1 MPKYTT
7 YLDSDGDEHEFTVF
21 IIHGRSEDWRK
32 VERFIKDDLDY
43 DAIVIK
49 EVYTGDVLNKKV
61 RRAIEASDCAV
72 AIMSPDDRLANGKA
86 RTRQNVILEIGECR
100 PVFRKLHK
108 GTGVHGVVLLK
119 EQSVD
124 INEVSDL
131 SGIEYLGYTEGFI
144 ETTFHKLRSALED
157 VYAAVDYSEEFK

>member
-72 AIMSPDDRLANGKA
+72 AIMSPMTGWRMG
-86 RTRQNVILEIGECR
+86 R
-100 PVFRKLHK
+100 PVHDRTSF
-108 GTGVHGVVLLK
+108 
-119 EQSVD
+119 
-124 INEVSDL
+124 
-131 SGIEYLGYTEGFI
+131 
-144 ETTFHKLRSALED
+144 LRSVNVGLCSASYIRGPACMAL
-157 VYAAVDYSEEFK
+157 FC

>member
-1 MPKYTT
+1 M
-7 YLDSDGDEHEFTVF
+7 
-21 IIHGRSEDWRK
+21 
-32 VERFIKDDLDY
+32 
-43 DAIVIK
+43 
-49 EVYTGDVLNKKV
+49 
-61 RRAIEASDCAV
+61 
-72 AIMSPDDRLANGKA
+72 
-86 RTRQNVILEIGECR
+86 
-100 PVFRKLHK
+100 FRKLHK